1 MKKLMAMFLAATMAA
16 SLAACGGSSTAT
28 TTAAPAAP
36 AETQAAAAGETEA
49 AAPAA
54 AEAAAPA
61 TAGGIFHSVEAF
73 PYASLDPHK
82 DYQSWHTQFYGISET
97 LFKITDDL
105 SIEPWLAEGMEVA
118 DNVATITLKDGVCF
132 SNGNP
137 LTADMVKR
145 NLERLG
151 TECSR
156 YAYMLD
162 WTMEATDDKTLVIT
176 TEKAY
181 PALINDL
188 ATAETG
194 IVDLDSTTD
203 FDKDP
208 ICTGPFKVKEFI
220 PEGDVTV
227 ERNENY
233 WGGPVNLD
241 GAVFYKMGDEESKLL
256 AMQNGEI
263 DGYVDIAASSAEIY
277 GTDPDSYDLYTVPT
291 QRRVYAYLNS
301 AQLPDSVREAIVL
314 AVDRDQVAAYM
325 NGLISPATGA
335 YSPDTPYGKVQQP
348 MWDVAKAKEVL
359 EADGYTMGASGIYEK
374 DGKPLNIILSCY
386 AKRSVDTVALLMQ
399 EQLKAAGI
407 GIELKVEEDPDGT
420 YMSTHDYQM
429 AMYVSITDKTGDP
442 MNFLEGTVKSGV
454 YMEVAGF
461 GNAETDAMIE
471 EVRYETDPAKRAEIT
486 NEIMQKLYDSHDM
499 LFIGTYNKN
508 SVLKAGAKGLGVT
521 NPMGFYGIDANTS
534 L

>member
-16 SLAACGGSSTAT
+16 SLAACGGSLTAT

>member
-1 MKKLMAMFLAATMAA
+1 MKKLIAMLLTATMVAG
-16 SLAACGGSSTAT
+16 LAACGGSSTGS

-36 AETQAAAAGETEA
+36 AETQAAAAAETQA
-49 AAPAA
+49 AAPA
-54 AEAAAPA
+54 EQVAPA
-61 TAGGIFHSVEAF
+61 NAGGIFHSVEAF

-97 LFKITDDL
+97 LFRINDDL
-105 SIEPWLAEGMEVA
+105 SITPWLAESLDVD

-162 WTMEATDDKTLVIT
+162 WNMEAKDDKTLVIT
-176 TEKAY
+176 TDKAY
-181 PALINDL
+181 PTLINDL

-227 ERNENY
+227 ERNDNY
-233 WGGPVNLD
+233 WDGPVNLD

-277 GTDPDSYDLYTVPT
+277 GTDPDNFTLYQVPT

-301 AQLPDSVREAIVL
+301 AQLPDSVREAVVL
-314 AVDRDQVAAYM
+314 AIDREQLAAYM

-335 YSPDTPYGKVQQP
+335 YSPDTPYGAVQQP

-359 EADGYTMGASGIYEK
+359 EADGYVLGADGIYAK
-374 DGKPLNIILSCY
+374 DGQPLNITISCY

-407 GIELKVEEDPDGT
+407 GITLKVEEDPDGT
-420 YMSTHDYQM
+420 YMSTHDYEIG
-429 AMYVSITDKTGDP
+429 MYVSITDKTGDP

-461 GNAETDAMIE
+461 GNAETDAMID

-486 NEIMQKLYDSHDM
+486 NAIMQKVYDSHDM

-508 SVLKAGAKGLGVT
+508 SVLKNGAQGLGVT
-521 NPMGFYGIDANTS
+521 NPMGFYGVDAKTS

>member
-1 MKKLMAMFLAATMAA
+1 MKKLMAMLLTATMVAG
-16 SLAACGGSSTAT
+16 LAACGGSSTAT

-36 AETQAAAAGETEA
+36 AETQAAAPAETQAAPAETQA
-49 AAPAA
+49 AAPAN
-54 AEAAAPA
+54 
-61 TAGGIFHSVEAF
+61 AGGIFHSVEAF
-73 PYASLDPHK
+73 PYASLDVHK
-82 DYQSWHTQFYGISET
+82 DYYSWHTQFYGISET
-97 LFKITDDL
+97 LFRINEDL
-105 SIEPWLAEGMEVA
+105 SITPWLAESIDVN

-132 SNGNP
+132 SNGNA

-145 NLERLG
+145 NIERLG
-151 TECSR
+151 TENSR

-162 WTMEATDDKTLVIT
+162 WNIECPDDKTMVVT

-181 PALINDL
+181 PTLINDF

-194 IVDLDSTTD
+194 IMDLDGTED
-203 FDKDP
+203 FDKNP

-220 PEGDVTV
+220 PEGDCTV
-227 ERNENY
+227 ERNDNY

-263 DGYVDIAASSAEIY
+263 DGYVDIAAASAEIY
-277 GTDPDSYDLYTVPT
+277 GTDPDSYQLFTVPT
-291 QRRVYAYLNS
+291 QRRVYAYLNQN
-301 AQLPDSVREAIVL
+301 QLPDSVREAIVL
-314 AVDRDQVAAYM
+314 AIDREQLAAYM

-335 YSPDTPYGKVQQP
+335 YAPETPYGKVQQP
-348 MWDVAKAKEVL
+348 MWDVAKAKEIL
-359 EADGYTMGASGIYEK
+359 ESDGYTMGANGIYEK
-374 DGKPLNIILSCY
+374 DGQPLNLTISCY

-407 GIELKVEEDPDGT
+407 GIELKIEEDPDGT
-420 YMSTHDYQM
+420 YMSSHDYQIG
-429 AMYVSITDKTGDP
+429 MYVSITDKTGDP
-442 MNFLEGTVKSGV
+442 MNFLEGTIKSGV

-461 GNAETDAMIE
+461 GNAETDAMID
-471 EVRYETDPAKRAEIT
+471 EVRYETDANKRAEIT
-486 NEIMQKLYDSHDM
+486 NAIMQKVYDSHDM

-508 SVLKAGAKGLGVT
+508 SVLKAGAVGLGVN
-521 NPMGFYGIDANTS
+521 NPMQFYGIDANTS